1 MGVHARKSF
10 GHQAGRDAAA
20 DGQERAKNQTLLLPL
35 SNDQK
40 LT

>member
-10 GHQAGRDAAA
+10 GHQAGRGHAA
-20 DGQERAKNQTLLLPL
+20 DGHERAKNQMLLPL
-35 SNDQK
+35 SNGQK